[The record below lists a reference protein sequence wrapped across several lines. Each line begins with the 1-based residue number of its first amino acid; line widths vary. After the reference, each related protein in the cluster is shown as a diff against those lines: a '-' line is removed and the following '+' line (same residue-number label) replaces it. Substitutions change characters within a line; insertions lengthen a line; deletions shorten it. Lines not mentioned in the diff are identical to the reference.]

1 MKDTLLGREG
11 EKREMKQS
19 MMLIPTK
26 KEAPSDAEALSHK
39 MMIRAGYIYQ
49 VSAGVWSY
57 LPLAYRVIRKVESI
71 IRDEMAKAGAVEMM
85 MPALLPADLWRESG
99 RYETYGDNLFKLKD
113 RRDRDFILG
122 PTHEETFTSVIRDSI
137 KSYKK
142 LPLVVYQLQDK
153 FRDEDRP
160 RYGILRGKEFEMLD
174 GYSFS
179 ANQAGLDKS
188 YDLQAQAYR
197 NIFDRIGINYK
208 VILADSGTMGGK
220 NSQEFSA
227 PAKIG
232 EDIIA
237 YTDGGYA
244 ANIEK
249 ATSKFTGKQ
258 QTAEPAK
265 LQKEPTPGA
274 HSVDEAAE
282 SLGMDADQI
291 LKSMLF
297 VARTGE
303 DEEPV
308 MVLMRGND
316 EVNEAKV
323 TDALGCDDLELAD
336 EEVAVKYLGAHP
348 GSLGP
353 VGVGDNVKILA
364 DNYVKV
370 LVNMACG
377 ANDDGHHYINAN
389 IDRDFRVDQFG
400 DFRNVKE
407 GEIAPDGHPLKFT
420 PGIEIGHIFKLGT
433 HYSAKLGAK
442 VLDENGRQ
450 VDVIMGCYGI
460 GVTRLLS
467 AVAEQTADENGL
479 VWPDSIAPFDVHVIP
494 VNVKKDEQVKMANEL
509 DEALTDAGYEVLVD
523 DRKERAGV
531 KFADSDLIGIP
542 IRVTVGKK
550 AGDGIVEIKIR
561 KTGETIEVKQEEV
574 VDTVKILLKQL
585 ADQKQ
590 N

>member
-1 MKDTLLGREG
+1 
-11 EKREMKQS
+11 MKQS
-19 MMLIPTK
+19 KVLIPTK

-57 LPLAYRVIRKVESI
+57 LPLAYRVIRKVENI
-71 IRDEMAKAGAVEMM
+71 IRDEMDKAGAVEML
-85 MPALLPADLWRESG
+85 MPGLLPADLWKESG
-99 RYETYGDNLFKLKD
+99 RYESYGDNLFKLKA

-122 PTHEETFTSVIRDSI
+122 PTHEETFTAVLRDSI

-179 ANQAGLDKS
+179 ADQEGLDEAYNNQAK
-188 YDLQAQAYR
+188 AYR
-197 NIFDRIGINYK
+197 NIFDRIGLNYK

-227 PAKIG
+227 PAEVG

-237 YTDGGYA
+237 YTDGDYA

-249 ATSKFTGKQ
+249 AESKFTGVQ
-258 QTAEPAK
+258 QTAAPAPIEK
-265 LQKEPTPGA
+265 KATPGA
-274 HSVDEAAE
+274 HTVDEAAE
-282 SLGMDADQI
+282 SLDLDPNQVI
-291 LKSMLF
+291 KSMLYI
-297 VARTGE
+297 AKMSE
-303 DEEPV
+303 DEYQPV
-308 MVLMRGND
+308 LVLMRGDD

-323 TDALGCDDLELAD
+323 TNALDCEELELAT
-336 EEVAVKYLGAHP
+336 EEDAEKYLNAHP

-353 VGVGDNVKILA
+353 VGVGEEVKILA

-377 ANDDGHHYINAN
+377 ANEDGYHYINAN

-407 GEIAPDGHPLKFT
+407 GEIAPDGKPLKFT

-433 HYSAKLGAK
+433 HYSSKLGAQ
-442 VLDENGRQ
+442 VLDSNGRLT
-450 VDVIMGCYGI
+450 DVIMGSYGI

-467 AVAEQTADENGL
+467 AVAEQNADENGL
-479 VWPDSIAPFDVHVIP
+479 VWPNSIAPFDVHVIP
-494 VNVKKDEQVKMANEL
+494 VNAKKEDQMAMA
-509 DEALTDAGYEVLVD
+509 DKIDQQLTEAGYEVLVD

-550 AGDGIVEIKIR
+550 AQDGIVEIKIR
-561 KTGETIEVKQEEV
+561 KTGETVEVKQEELV
-574 VDTVKILLKQL
+574 NTVGILLKQL
-585 ADQKQ
+585 NEEK
-590 N
+590 NK

>member
-1 MKDTLLGREG
+1 
-11 EKREMKQS
+11 MKQS
-19 MMLIPTK
+19 KVLIPTK

-57 LPLAYRVIRKVESI
+57 LPLAYRVIRKVENI
-71 IRDEMAKAGAVEMM
+71 IRDEMDKAGAVEML
-85 MPALLPADLWRESG
+85 MPGLLPADLWKESG
-99 RYETYGDNLFKLKD
+99 RYESYGDNLFKLKD

-122 PTHEETFTSVIRDSI
+122 PTHEETFTEVLRDSI

-179 ANQAGLDKS
+179 ADQEGLDEAYNNQAK
-188 YDLQAQAYR
+188 AYR
-197 NIFDRIGINYK
+197 NIFDRIGLNYK

-227 PAKIG
+227 PAEVG

-237 YTDGGYA
+237 YTDGDYA

-249 ATSKFTGKQ
+249 AESKFVGVQ
-258 QTAEPAK
+258 QTAAPAPIEK
-265 LQKEPTPGA
+265 KATPGA
-274 HSVDEAAE
+274 HTVDEAAE
-282 SLGMDADQI
+282 SLDLDPNQVI
-291 LKSMLF
+291 KSMLYI
-297 VARTGE
+297 AKMSE
-303 DEEPV
+303 DEYQPV
-308 MVLMRGND
+308 LVLMRGDD

-323 TDALGCDDLELAD
+323 TNAIDCEELELAT
-336 EEVAVKYLGAHP
+336 EEDAEKYLNAHP

-353 VGVGDNVKILA
+353 VGVGEEVKILA

-377 ANDDGHHYINAN
+377 ANEDGYHYINAN

-407 GEIAPDGHPLKFT
+407 GEIAPDGKPLKFT

-433 HYSAKLGAK
+433 HYSSKLGAQ
-442 VLDENGRQ
+442 VLDSNGRLT
-450 VDVIMGCYGI
+450 DVIMGSYGI

-467 AVAEQTADENGL
+467 AVAEQNADENGL

-494 VNVKKDEQVKMANEL
+494 INAKKEDQMAMA
-509 DEALTDAGYEVLVD
+509 DKIDQQLTEAGYEVLVD

-550 AGDGIVEIKIR
+550 AQDGIVEIKIR
-561 KTGETIEVKQEEV
+561 KTGETVEVKQEELV
-574 VDTVKILLKQL
+574 NTVGILLKQL
-585 ADQKQ
+585 NEEK
-590 N
+590 NK

>member
-1 MKDTLLGREG
+1 
-11 EKREMKQS
+11 MKQS
-19 MMLIPTK
+19 KVLIPTK

-57 LPLAYRVIRKVESI
+57 LPLAYRVIRKVENI
-71 IRDEMAKAGAVEMM
+71 IRDEMDKAGAVEML
-85 MPALLPADLWRESG
+85 MPGLLPADLWKESG
-99 RYETYGDNLFKLKD
+99 RYESYGDNLFKLKD

-122 PTHEETFTSVIRDSI
+122 PTHEETFTEVLRDSI

-179 ANQAGLDKS
+179 ADQEGLDEAYNNQAK
-188 YDLQAQAYR
+188 AYR
-197 NIFDRIGINYK
+197 NIFDRIGLNYK

-227 PAKIG
+227 PAEVG

-237 YTDGGYA
+237 YTDGDYA

-249 ATSKFTGKQ
+249 AESKFVGVQ
-258 QTAEPAK
+258 QTAAPAPIEK
-265 LQKEPTPGA
+265 KATPGA
-274 HSVDEAAE
+274 HTVDEAAE
-282 SLGMDADQI
+282 SLDLDPNQVIKSI
-291 LKSMLF
+291 LYIAKMS
-297 VARTGE
+297 E
-303 DEEPV
+303 DEYQPV
-308 MVLMRGND
+308 LVLMRGDD

-323 TDALGCDDLELAD
+323 TNAIDCEELELAT
-336 EEVAVKYLGAHP
+336 EEDAEKYLNAHP

-353 VGVGDNVKILA
+353 VGVGDEVKILA

-377 ANDDGHHYINAN
+377 ANEDGYHYINAN

-407 GEIAPDGHPLKFT
+407 GEIAPDGKPLKFT

-433 HYSAKLGAK
+433 HYSSKLGAQ
-442 VLDENGRQ
+442 VLDSNGRLT
-450 VDVIMGCYGI
+450 DVIMGSYGI

-467 AVAEQTADENGL
+467 AVAEQNADENGL

-494 VNVKKDEQVKMANEL
+494 VNAKKEDQMAMA
-509 DEALTDAGYEVLVD
+509 DKIDQQLTEAGYEVLVD

-550 AGDGIVEIKIR
+550 AQDGIVEIKIR
-561 KTGETIEVKQEEV
+561 KTGETVEVKQEELV
-574 VDTVKILLKQL
+574 NTVGILLKQL
-585 ADQKQ
+585 NEEK
-590 N
+590 NK

>member
-1 MKDTLLGREG
+1 
-11 EKREMKQS
+11 MKQS
-19 MMLIPTK
+19 KVLIPTK

-57 LPLAYRVIRKVESI
+57 LPLAYRVIRKVENI
-71 IRDEMAKAGAVEMM
+71 IRDEMDKAGAVEML
-85 MPALLPADLWRESG
+85 MPGLLPADLWKESG
-99 RYETYGDNLFKLKD
+99 RYESYGDNLFKLKD

-122 PTHEETFTSVIRDSI
+122 PTHEETFTEVLRDSI

-179 ANQAGLDKS
+179 ADQEGLDEAYNNQAK
-188 YDLQAQAYR
+188 AYR
-197 NIFDRIGINYK
+197 NIFDRIGLNYK

-227 PAKIG
+227 PAEVG

-237 YTDGGYA
+237 YTDGDYA

-249 ATSKFTGKQ
+249 AESKFTGVQ
-258 QTAEPAK
+258 QTAAPASIEK
-265 LQKEPTPGA
+265 KATPGA
-274 HSVDEAAE
+274 HTVDEAAE
-282 SLGMDADQI
+282 SLDLDPNQVI
-291 LKSMLF
+291 KSMLYI
-297 VARTGE
+297 AKMSE
-303 DEEPV
+303 DEYQPV
-308 MVLMRGND
+308 LVLMRGDD

-323 TDALGCDDLELAD
+323 TNALDCEELELAT
-336 EEVAVKYLGAHP
+336 EEDAEKYLNAHP

-353 VGVGDNVKILA
+353 VGVGEEVKILA

-377 ANDDGHHYINAN
+377 ANEDGYHYVNAN

-407 GEIAPDGHPLKFT
+407 GEIAPDGQPLKFT

-433 HYSAKLGAK
+433 HYSSKLGAQ
-442 VLDENGRQ
+442 VLDSNGRLT
-450 VDVIMGCYGI
+450 DVIMGSYGI

-467 AVAEQTADENGL
+467 AVAEQNADENGL

-494 VNVKKDEQVKMANEL
+494 VNAKKEDQMAMA
-509 DEALTDAGYEVLVD
+509 DKIDQQLTEAGYEVLVD

-550 AGDGIVEIKIR
+550 AQDGIVEIKIR
-561 KTGETIEVKQEEV
+561 KTGETVEVKQEELV
-574 VDTVKILLKQL
+574 NTVGILLKQL
-585 ADQKQ
+585 NEEK
-590 N
+590 NK

>member
-1 MKDTLLGREG
+1 MQ
-11 EKREMKQS
+11 QS
-19 MMLIPTK
+19 KILIPTK

-39 MMIRAGYIYQ
+39 MMVRAGYIYQ
-49 VSAGVWSY
+49 VSAGVWAY
-57 LPLAYRVIRKVESI
+57 LPMAYRVIRKVENI
-71 IRDEMAKAGAVEMM
+71 IRQEMEKAGAVEMM
-85 MPALLPADLWRESG
+85 MPALLPADLWKESG
-99 RYETYGDNLFKLKD
+99 RYESYGDNLFKLKD
-113 RRDRDFILG
+113 RRDRDFIMG
-122 PTHEETFTSVIRDSI
+122 PTHEETFTEVIRDSI

-179 ANQAGLDKS
+179 ADQAGLDQA
-188 YDLQAQAYR
+188 YNLQARAYR
-197 NIFDRIGINYK
+197 NIFDRIGLDYK

-227 PAKIG
+227 PAEVG

-237 YTDGGYA
+237 YTDGDYA
-244 ANIEK
+244 ANLEK
-249 ATSKFTGKQ
+249 ATSKFTGVQ
-258 QTAEPAK
+258 QTAEPEK
-265 LQKEPTPGA
+265 LEKKPTPGA

-282 SLGMDADQI
+282 SLGIDSNQI
-291 LKSMLF
+291 IKTMFYMAKMS
-297 VARTGE
+297 
-303 DEEPV
+303 EEETQPV
-308 MVLMRGND
+308 LVLMRGND
-316 EVNEAKV
+316 EVNEAKLK
-323 TDALGCDDLELAD
+323 DELGCEELELAD
-336 EEVAVKYLGAHP
+336 EEDAVKYLGAHP

-353 VGVGDNVKILA
+353 VGVGEDVKIYA

-370 LVNMACG
+370 MVNMACG

-407 GEIAPDGHPLKFT
+407 GEIAPDGHPIKFT

-433 HYSAKLGAK
+433 HYSKKLGAQ
-442 VLDENGRQ
+442 VLDNNGRL
-450 VDVIMGCYGI
+450 VDVIMGSYGI
-460 GVTRLLS
+460 GVSRLLS
-467 AVAEQTADENGL
+467 AVAEQTADDNGL

-494 VNVKKDEQVKMANEL
+494 VNAKKADQMEMANEL
-509 DEALTDAGYEVLVD
+509 TVALEKAGYDVLVD

-542 IRVTVGKK
+542 IRITVGKK
-550 AGDGIVEIKIR
+550 ASDGIVEVKIR
-561 KTGETIEVKQEEV
+561 KTGETVEVKTEEV
-574 VDTVKILLKQL
+574 VNTVAILLKQL
-585 ADQKQ
+585 SGQDNAEAK
-590 N
+590 

>member
-1 MKDTLLGREG
+1 MR
-11 EKREMKQS
+11 QS
-19 MMLIPTK
+19 KILIPTK

-39 MMIRAGYIYQ
+39 MMVRAGYIYQ

-57 LPLAYRVIRKVESI
+57 LPLAYRVIRKVENI
-71 IRDEMAKAGAVEMM
+71 IRDEMDKADAVEMM
-85 MPALLPADLWRESG
+85 MPALLPADLWKKSG
-99 RYETYGDNLFKLKD
+99 RYESYGDNLFKLKD

-122 PTHEETFTSVIRDSI
+122 PTHEETFTEVIRDSI

-179 ANQAGLDKS
+179 ADQAGLDEAYEK
-188 YDLQAQAYR
+188 QAQAYR
-197 NIFDRIGINYK
+197 NIFDRVGLNYK

-227 PAKIG
+227 PAKVG

-237 YTDGGYA
+237 YTDGDYA
-244 ANIEK
+244 ANLEK
-249 ATSKFTGKQ
+249 ATSKFTGVQ
-258 QTAEPAK
+258 QTDAPAELTKKA
-265 LQKEPTPGA
+265 TPGA
-274 HSVDEAAE
+274 HSVDEASE
-282 SLGMDADQI
+282 SLGIDADQI
-291 LKSMLF
+291 LKAMLF
-297 VARTGE
+297 MAKMGE
-303 DEEPV
+303 DDYQPV

-323 TDALGCDDLELAD
+323 TDALDCEELTLAT
-336 EEVAVKYLGAHP
+336 EEQAVKYLGAHP

-353 VGVGDNVKILA
+353 VGVGEDVKILA

-389 IDRDFRVDQFG
+389 IDRDFRVDEFG

-407 GEIAPDGHPLKFT
+407 GEIAPDGHPIKFT

-433 HYSAKLGAK
+433 HYSDKFGAQ
-442 VLDENGRQ
+442 VLNENGRL

-467 AVAEQTADENGL
+467 AVAEQNADENGL

-494 VNVKKDEQVKMANEL
+494 VNAKKDDQMAMANVI
-509 DEALTDAGYEVLVD
+509 DEQLTAAGYEVLVD

-542 IRVTVGKK
+542 IRITIGKK
-550 AGDGIVEIKIR
+550 AADGIVEVKIR

-574 VDTVKILLKQL
+574 ANTVGILLKQL
-585 ADQKQ
+585 NSED
-590 N
+590 

>member
-1 MKDTLLGREG
+1 
-11 EKREMKQS
+11 MKQS
-19 MMLIPTK
+19 KVLIPTK

-57 LPLAYRVIRKVESI
+57 LPLAYRVIRKVENI
-71 IRDEMAKAGAVEMM
+71 IRDEMDKAGAVEML
-85 MPALLPADLWRESG
+85 MPGLLPADLWKESG
-99 RYETYGDNLFKLKD
+99 RYESYGDNLFKLKD

-122 PTHEETFTSVIRDSI
+122 PTHEETFTEVLRDSI

-179 ANQAGLDKS
+179 ADQEGLDEAYNNQAK
-188 YDLQAQAYR
+188 AYR
-197 NIFDRIGINYK
+197 NIFDRIGLNYK

-227 PAKIG
+227 PAEVG

-237 YTDGGYA
+237 YTDGDYA

-249 ATSKFTGKQ
+249 AESKFTGVQ
-258 QTAEPAK
+258 QTAAPAPIEK
-265 LQKEPTPGA
+265 KATPGA
-274 HSVDEAAE
+274 HTVDEAAE
-282 SLGMDADQI
+282 SLDLDPNQVI
-291 LKSMLF
+291 KSMLYI
-297 VARTGE
+297 AKMSE
-303 DEEPV
+303 DEYQPV
-308 MVLMRGND
+308 LVLMRGDD

-323 TDALGCDDLELAD
+323 TNALDCEELELAT
-336 EEVAVKYLGAHP
+336 EEDAEKYLNAHP

-353 VGVGDNVKILA
+353 VGVGEEVKILA

-377 ANDDGHHYINAN
+377 ANEDGYHYINAN

-407 GEIAPDGHPLKFT
+407 GEIAPDGKPLKFT

-433 HYSAKLGAK
+433 HYSSKLGAQ
-442 VLDENGRQ
+442 VLDSNGRLT
-450 VDVIMGCYGI
+450 DVIMGSYGI

-467 AVAEQTADENGL
+467 AVAEQNADENGL
-479 VWPDSIAPFDVHVIP
+479 VWPNSIAPFDVHVIP
-494 VNVKKDEQVKMANEL
+494 VNAKKEDQMAMA
-509 DEALTDAGYEVLVD
+509 DKIDQQLTEAGYEVLVD

-550 AGDGIVEIKIR
+550 AQDGIVEIKIR
-561 KTGETIEVKQEEV
+561 KTGETVKVKQEELV
-574 VDTVKILLKQL
+574 NTVGILLKQL
-585 ADQKQ
+585 NEEK
-590 N
+590 NK

>member
-1 MKDTLLGREG
+1 
-11 EKREMKQS
+11 MKQS
-19 MMLIPTK
+19 KVLIPTK

-57 LPLAYRVIRKVESI
+57 LPLAYRVIRKVENI
-71 IRDEMAKAGAVEMM
+71 IRDEMDKAGAVEML
-85 MPALLPADLWRESG
+85 MPGLLPADLWKESG
-99 RYETYGDNLFKLKD
+99 RYESYGDNLFKLKD

-122 PTHEETFTSVIRDSI
+122 PTHEETFTEVLRDSI

-179 ANQAGLDKS
+179 ADQEGLDEAYNNQAK
-188 YDLQAQAYR
+188 AYR
-197 NIFDRIGINYK
+197 NIFDRIGLNYK

-227 PAKIG
+227 PAEVG

-237 YTDGGYA
+237 YTDGDYA

-249 ATSKFTGKQ
+249 AESKFTGVQ
-258 QTAEPAK
+258 QTAAPAPIEK
-265 LQKEPTPGA
+265 KATPGA
-274 HSVDEAAE
+274 HTVDEAAE
-282 SLGMDADQI
+282 SLDLDPNQVI
-291 LKSMLF
+291 KSMLYI
-297 VARTGE
+297 AKMSE
-303 DEEPV
+303 DEYQPV
-308 MVLMRGND
+308 LVLMRGDD

-323 TDALGCDDLELAD
+323 TNDLDCEELELAT
-336 EEVAVKYLGAHP
+336 EEDAEKYLNAHP

-353 VGVGDNVKILA
+353 VGVGEEVKILA

-377 ANDDGHHYINAN
+377 ANEDGYHYVNAN

-407 GEIAPDGHPLKFT
+407 GEIAPDGQPLKFT

-433 HYSAKLGAK
+433 HYSSKLGAQ
-442 VLDENGRQ
+442 VLDSNGRLT
-450 VDVIMGCYGI
+450 DVIMGSYGI

-467 AVAEQTADENGL
+467 AVAEQNADENGL
-479 VWPDSIAPFDVHVIP
+479 VWPDSIAPFDVHIIP
-494 VNVKKDEQVKMANEL
+494 VNAKKEDQMAMA
-509 DEALTDAGYEVLVD
+509 DKIDQQLTEAGYEVLVD

-550 AGDGIVEIKIR
+550 AQDGIVEIKIR
-561 KTGETIEVKQEEV
+561 KTGETVEVKQEELV
-574 VDTVKILLKQL
+574 NTVGILLKQL
-585 ADQKQ
+585 NEEK
-590 N
+590 NK

>member
-1 MKDTLLGREG
+1 
-11 EKREMKQS
+11 MKQS
-19 MMLIPTK
+19 KVLIPTK

-57 LPLAYRVIRKVESI
+57 LPLAYRVIRKVENI
-71 IRDEMAKAGAVEMM
+71 IRDEMDKAGAVEML
-85 MPALLPADLWRESG
+85 MPGLLPADLWKESG
-99 RYETYGDNLFKLKD
+99 RYESYGDNLFKLKD

-122 PTHEETFTSVIRDSI
+122 PTHEETFTEVLRDSI

-179 ANQAGLDKS
+179 ADQEGLDEAYNNQAK
-188 YDLQAQAYR
+188 AYR
-197 NIFDRIGINYK
+197 NIFDRIGLNYK

-227 PAKIG
+227 PAEVG

-237 YTDGGYA
+237 YTDGDYA

-249 ATSKFTGKQ
+249 AESKFTGVQ
-258 QTAEPAK
+258 QTAAPAPIEK
-265 LQKEPTPGA
+265 QATPGA
-274 HSVDEAAE
+274 HTVDEAAE
-282 SLGMDADQI
+282 SLDLDPNQVI
-291 LKSMLF
+291 KSMLYI
-297 VARTGE
+297 AKMNE
-303 DEEPV
+303 DEYQPV
-308 MVLMRGND
+308 LVLMRGDD

-323 TDALGCDDLELAD
+323 TNALDCEELELAT
-336 EEVAVKYLGAHP
+336 EEDAEKYLNAHP

-353 VGVGDNVKILA
+353 VGVGEEVKILA

-377 ANDDGHHYINAN
+377 ANEDGYHYVNAN

-407 GEIAPDGHPLKFT
+407 GEIALDGQPLKFT

-433 HYSAKLGAK
+433 HYSSKLGAQ
-442 VLDENGRQ
+442 VLDSNGRLT
-450 VDVIMGCYGI
+450 DVIMGSYGI

-467 AVAEQTADENGL
+467 AVAEQNADENGL

-494 VNVKKDEQVKMANEL
+494 VNAKKEDQMAMA
-509 DEALTDAGYEVLVD
+509 DKIDQQLTEAGYEVLVD

-550 AGDGIVEIKIR
+550 AQDGIVEIKIR
-561 KTGETIEVKQEEV
+561 KTGETVEVKQEELV
-574 VDTVKILLKQL
+574 NTVGILLKQL
-585 ADQKQ
+585 NEEK
-590 N
+590 NK

>member
-1 MKDTLLGREG
+1 
-11 EKREMKQS
+11 MKQS
-19 MMLIPTK
+19 KVLIPTK

-49 VSAGVWSY
+49 VSAGVWAY
-57 LPLAYRVIRKVESI
+57 LPLAYRVIRKVENI
-71 IRDEMAKAGAVEMM
+71 IRDEMDKAGAVEML
-85 MPALLPADLWRESG
+85 MPGLLPADLWKESG
-99 RYETYGDNLFKLKD
+99 RYESYGDNLFKLKD

-122 PTHEETFTSVIRDSI
+122 PTHEETFTEVLRDSI

-179 ANQAGLDKS
+179 ADQEGLDEAYNNQAK
-188 YDLQAQAYR
+188 AYR
-197 NIFDRIGINYK
+197 NIFDRIGLNYK

-227 PAKIG
+227 PAEVG

-237 YTDGGYA
+237 YTDGDYA

-249 ATSKFTGKQ
+249 AESKFTGVQ
-258 QTAEPAK
+258 QTAAPAPIEK
-265 LQKEPTPGA
+265 KATPGA
-274 HSVDEAAE
+274 HTVDEAAE
-282 SLGMDADQI
+282 SLDLDPNQVI
-291 LKSMLF
+291 KSMLYI
-297 VARTGE
+297 AKMSE
-303 DEEPV
+303 DEYQPV
-308 MVLMRGND
+308 LVLMRGND
-316 EVNEAKV
+316 EVNDAKV
-323 TDALGCDDLELAD
+323 TNALDCEELELAT
-336 EEVAVKYLGAHP
+336 EEDAEKYLNAHP

-353 VGVGDNVKILA
+353 VGVGEEVKILA

-377 ANDDGHHYINAN
+377 TNEDGYHYVNAN

-407 GEIAPDGHPLKFT
+407 GEIAPDGQPLKFT

-433 HYSAKLGAK
+433 HYSSKLGAQ
-442 VLDENGRQ
+442 VLDSNGRLT
-450 VDVIMGCYGI
+450 DVIMGSYGI

-467 AVAEQTADENGL
+467 AVAEQNADENGL

-494 VNVKKDEQVKMANEL
+494 VNAKKEDQMAMA
-509 DEALTDAGYEVLVD
+509 DKIDQQLTEAGYEVLVD

-550 AGDGIVEIKIR
+550 AQDGIVEIKIR
-561 KTGETIEVKQEEV
+561 KTGETVEVKQEELV
-574 VDTVKILLKQL
+574 NTVGILLKQL
-585 ADQKQ
+585 NEEK
-590 N
+590 NK

>member
-1 MKDTLLGREG
+1 
-11 EKREMKQS
+11 MKQS
-19 MMLIPTK
+19 KVLIPTK

-39 MMIRAGYIYQ
+39 MMIRAGYVYQ

-57 LPLAYRVIRKVESI
+57 LPLAYRVIRKVENI
-71 IRDEMAKAGAVEMM
+71 IRDEMDKAGAVEML
-85 MPALLPADLWRESG
+85 MPGLLPADLWKESG
-99 RYETYGDNLFKLKD
+99 RYESYGDNLFKLKD

-122 PTHEETFTSVIRDSI
+122 PTHEETFTEVLRDSI

-179 ANQAGLDKS
+179 ADQEGLDEAYNNQAK
-188 YDLQAQAYR
+188 AYR
-197 NIFDRIGINYK
+197 NIFDRIGLNYK
-208 VILADSGTMGGK
+208 IILADSGTMGGK

-227 PAKIG
+227 PAEVG

-237 YTDGGYA
+237 YTDGDYA

-249 ATSKFTGKQ
+249 AESKFTGVQ
-258 QTAEPAK
+258 QTAAPAPIEK
-265 LQKEPTPGA
+265 KATPGA
-274 HSVDEAAE
+274 HTVDEAAE
-282 SLGMDADQI
+282 SLDLDPNQVI
-291 LKSMLF
+291 KSMLYI
-297 VARTGE
+297 AKMSE
-303 DEEPV
+303 DEYQPV
-308 MVLMRGND
+308 LVLMRGDD

-323 TDALGCDDLELAD
+323 TNALDCEELELAT
-336 EEVAVKYLGAHP
+336 EEDAEKYLNAHP

-353 VGVGDNVKILA
+353 VGVGEEVKILA

-377 ANDDGHHYINAN
+377 ANEDGYHYVNAN

-407 GEIAPDGHPLKFT
+407 GEIAPDGQPLKFT

-433 HYSAKLGAK
+433 HYSSKLGAQ
-442 VLDENGRQ
+442 VLDSNGRLT
-450 VDVIMGCYGI
+450 DVIMGSYGI

-467 AVAEQTADENGL
+467 AVAEQNADENGL

-494 VNVKKDEQVKMANEL
+494 VNAKKEDQMAMA
-509 DEALTDAGYEVLVD
+509 DKIDQQLTEAGYEVLVD

-550 AGDGIVEIKIR
+550 AQDGIVEIKIR
-561 KTGETIEVKQEEV
+561 KTGEAVEVKQEELV
-574 VDTVKILLKQL
+574 NTVGILLKQL
-585 ADQKQ
+585 NEEK
-590 N
+590 NK

>member
-1 MKDTLLGREG
+1 MQ
-11 EKREMKQS
+11 QS
-19 MMLIPTK
+19 KILIPTK

-39 MMIRAGYIYQ
+39 MMVRAGYIYQ
-49 VSAGVWSY
+49 VSAGVWAY
-57 LPLAYRVIRKVESI
+57 LPMAYRVIRKVENI
-71 IRDEMAKAGAVEMM
+71 IREEMEKAGAVEMM
-85 MPALLPADLWRESG
+85 MPALLPADLWKESG
-99 RYETYGDNLFKLKD
+99 RYESYGDNLFKLKD
-113 RRDRDFILG
+113 RRDRDFIMG
-122 PTHEETFTSVIRDSI
+122 PTHEETFTEVIRDSI

-179 ANQAGLDKS
+179 ADQAGLDQA
-188 YDLQAQAYR
+188 YDLQARAYR
-197 NIFDRIGINYK
+197 NIFDRIGLDYK

-227 PAKIG
+227 PAEVG

-237 YTDGGYA
+237 YTDGDYA
-244 ANIEK
+244 ANLEK
-249 ATSKFTGKQ
+249 ATSKFTGVQ
-258 QTAEPAK
+258 QTAEPEK
-265 LQKEPTPGA
+265 LEKKPTPGA

-282 SLGMDADQI
+282 SLGIDSTQI
-291 LKSMLF
+291 IKAMFYMAKMS
-297 VARTGE
+297 
-303 DEEPV
+303 EEETQPV
-308 MVLMRGND
+308 LVLMRGND
-316 EVNEAKV
+316 EVNEAKLK
-323 TDALGCDDLELAD
+323 DELGCEELELAD
-336 EEVAVKYLGAHP
+336 EEDAVKYLGAHP

-353 VGVGDNVKILA
+353 VGVGEDVKIYA

-370 LVNMACG
+370 MVNMACG

-407 GEIAPDGHPLKFT
+407 GEIAPDGHPIKFT

-433 HYSAKLGAK
+433 HYSKKLGAQ
-442 VLDENGRQ
+442 VLDNNGRL
-450 VDVIMGCYGI
+450 VDVIMGSYGI
-460 GVTRLLS
+460 GVSRLLS
-467 AVAEQTADENGL
+467 AVAEQTADDNGL

-494 VNVKKDEQVKMANEL
+494 VNAKKADQMEMANEL
-509 DEALTDAGYEVLVD
+509 TVALEKAGYDVLVD

-542 IRVTVGKK
+542 IRITVGKK
-550 AGDGIVEIKIR
+550 ASDGIVEIKIR
-561 KTGETIEVKQEEV
+561 KTGETVEVKTEEV
-574 VDTVKILLKQL
+574 VNTVAILLKQL
-585 ADQKQ
+585 SGQDATEAK
-590 N
+590 

>member
-1 MKDTLLGREG
+1 
-11 EKREMKQS
+11 MKQS
-19 MMLIPTK
+19 KVLIPTK

-57 LPLAYRVIRKVESI
+57 LPLAYRVIRKVENI
-71 IRDEMAKAGAVEMM
+71 IRDEMDKAGAVEML
-85 MPALLPADLWRESG
+85 MPGLLPADLWKESG
-99 RYETYGDNLFKLKD
+99 RYESYGDNLFKLKD

-122 PTHEETFTSVIRDSI
+122 PTHEETFTEVLRDSI

-179 ANQAGLDKS
+179 ADQEGLDEAYNNQAK
-188 YDLQAQAYR
+188 AYR
-197 NIFDRIGINYK
+197 NIFDRIGLNYK

-227 PAKIG
+227 PAEVG

-237 YTDGGYA
+237 YTDGDYA

-249 ATSKFTGKQ
+249 AESKFTGVQ
-258 QTAEPAK
+258 QTAAPAPIEK
-265 LQKEPTPGA
+265 KATPGA
-274 HSVDEAAE
+274 HTVDEAAE
-282 SLGMDADQI
+282 SLDLDPNQVI
-291 LKSMLF
+291 KSMLYI
-297 VARTGE
+297 AKMSE
-303 DEEPV
+303 DEYQPV
-308 MVLMRGND
+308 LVLMRGDD

-323 TDALGCDDLELAD
+323 TNALDCEELELAT
-336 EEVAVKYLGAHP
+336 EEDAEKYLNAHP

-353 VGVGDNVKILA
+353 VGVGEEVKILA

-377 ANDDGHHYINAN
+377 ANEDGYHYINAN

-407 GEIAPDGHPLKFT
+407 GEIAPDGKPLKFT

-433 HYSAKLGAK
+433 HYSSKLGTQ
-442 VLDENGRQ
+442 VLDSNGRLT
-450 VDVIMGCYGI
+450 DVIMGSYGI

-467 AVAEQTADENGL
+467 AVAEQNADENGL
-479 VWPDSIAPFDVHVIP
+479 VWPNSIAPFDVHVIP
-494 VNVKKDEQVKMANEL
+494 VNAKKEDQMAMA
-509 DEALTDAGYEVLVD
+509 DKIDQQLTEAGYEVLVD

-550 AGDGIVEIKIR
+550 AQDGIVEIKIR
-561 KTGETIEVKQEEV
+561 KTGETVEVKQEELV
-574 VDTVKILLKQL
+574 NTVGILLKQL
-585 ADQKQ
+585 NEEK
-590 N
+590 NK

>member
-1 MKDTLLGREG
+1 
-11 EKREMKQS
+11 MKQS
-19 MMLIPTK
+19 KVLIPTK

-57 LPLAYRVIRKVESI
+57 LPLAYRVIRKVENI
-71 IRDEMAKAGAVEMM
+71 IRDEMDKAGAVEML
-85 MPALLPADLWRESG
+85 MPGLLPADLWKESG
-99 RYETYGDNLFKLKD
+99 RYESYGDNLFKLKD

-122 PTHEETFTSVIRDSI
+122 PTHEETFTEVLRDSV

-179 ANQAGLDKS
+179 ADQEGLDEAYNNQAK
-188 YDLQAQAYR
+188 AYR
-197 NIFDRIGINYK
+197 NIFDRIGLNYK

-227 PAKIG
+227 PAEVG

-237 YTDGGYA
+237 YTDGDYA

-249 ATSKFTGKQ
+249 AESKFVGVQ
-258 QTAEPAK
+258 QTAAPAPIEK
-265 LQKEPTPGA
+265 KATPGA
-274 HSVDEAAE
+274 HTVDEAAE
-282 SLGMDADQI
+282 SLDLDPNQVI
-291 LKSMLF
+291 KSMLYI
-297 VARTGE
+297 AKMSE
-303 DEEPV
+303 DEYQPV
-308 MVLMRGND
+308 LVLMRGDD

-323 TDALGCDDLELAD
+323 TNAIDCEELELAT
-336 EEVAVKYLGAHP
+336 EEDAEKYLNAHP

-353 VGVGDNVKILA
+353 VGVGEEVKILA

-377 ANDDGHHYINAN
+377 ANEDGYHYINAN

-407 GEIAPDGHPLKFT
+407 GEIAPDGKPLKFT

-433 HYSAKLGAK
+433 HYSSKLGAQ
-442 VLDENGRQ
+442 VLDSNGRLT
-450 VDVIMGCYGI
+450 DVIMGSYGI

-467 AVAEQTADENGL
+467 AVAEQNADENGL

-494 VNVKKDEQVKMANEL
+494 INAKKEDQMAMA
-509 DEALTDAGYEVLVD
+509 DKIDQQLTEAGYEVLVD

-550 AGDGIVEIKIR
+550 AQDGIVEIKIR
-561 KTGETIEVKQEEV
+561 KTGETVEVKQEELV
-574 VDTVKILLKQL
+574 NTVGILLKQL
-585 ADQKQ
+585 NEEK
-590 N
+590 NK

>member
-1 MKDTLLGREG
+1 
-11 EKREMKQS
+11 MKQS
-19 MMLIPTK
+19 KILIPTK

-57 LPLAYRVIRKVESI
+57 LPLAYRVIRKVENI
-71 IRDEMAKAGAVEMM
+71 IRDEMDKADAVEMM
-85 MPALLPADLWRESG
+85 MPALLPADLWKESG
-99 RYETYGDNLFKLKD
+99 RYESYGDNLFKLKD

-122 PTHEETFTSVIRDSI
+122 PTHEETFTEVIRDSI

-179 ANQAGLDKS
+179 ADQAGLDEAYEK
-188 YDLQAQAYR
+188 QAQAYR
-197 NIFDRIGINYK
+197 NIFDRVGLNYK

-227 PAKIG
+227 PAKVG

-237 YTDGGYA
+237 YTDGDYA
-244 ANIEK
+244 ANLEK
-249 ATSKFTGKQ
+249 ATSKFTGVQ
-258 QTAEPAK
+258 QTAEPAELAK
-265 LQKEPTPGA
+265 KATPGA

-282 SLGMDADQI
+282 SLGIDADQI
-291 LKSMLF
+291 LKAMF
-297 VARTGE
+297 FMAKIGE
-303 DEEPV
+303 DDYQPV

-323 TDALGCDDLELAD
+323 TDALGCEELTLAT
-336 EEVAVKYLGAHP
+336 EEQAVKYLGAHP

-353 VGVGDNVKILA
+353 VGVGEDVKILA

-389 IDRDFRVDQFG
+389 IDRDFRVDEFG

-407 GEIAPDGHPLKFT
+407 GEIAPDGHPIKFT

-433 HYSAKLGAK
+433 HYSDKFGAQ
-442 VLDENGRQ
+442 VLNENGRL

-467 AVAEQTADENGL
+467 AVAEQNADENGL

-494 VNVKKDEQVKMANEL
+494 VNAKKDDQMAMANAI
-509 DEALTDAGYEVLVD
+509 DEQLTAAGYEVLVD

-542 IRVTVGKK
+542 IRITIGKK
-550 AGDGIVEIKIR
+550 AADGIVEVKIR

-574 VDTVKILLKQL
+574 ANTVGILLKQL
-585 ADQKQ
+585 NSED
-590 N
+590 

>member
-1 MKDTLLGREG
+1 
-11 EKREMKQS
+11 MKQS
-19 MMLIPTK
+19 KVLIPTK

-57 LPLAYRVIRKVESI
+57 LPLAYRVIRKVENI
-71 IRDEMAKAGAVEMM
+71 IRDEMDKAGAVEML
-85 MPALLPADLWRESG
+85 MPGLLPADLWKESG
-99 RYETYGDNLFKLKD
+99 RYESYGDNLFKLKD

-122 PTHEETFTSVIRDSI
+122 PTHEETFTEVLRDSI

-179 ANQAGLDKS
+179 ADQEGLDEAYNNQAK
-188 YDLQAQAYR
+188 AYR
-197 NIFDRIGINYK
+197 NIFDRIGLNYK

-227 PAKIG
+227 PAEVG

-237 YTDGGYA
+237 YTDGDYA

-249 ATSKFTGKQ
+249 AESKFTGVQ
-258 QTAEPAK
+258 QTVAPAPIEK
-265 LQKEPTPGA
+265 KATPGA
-274 HSVDEAAE
+274 HTVDEAAE
-282 SLGMDADQI
+282 SLDLDPNQVI
-291 LKSMLF
+291 KSMLYI
-297 VARTGE
+297 AKMSE
-303 DEEPV
+303 DEYQPV
-308 MVLMRGND
+308 LVLMRGND

-323 TDALGCDDLELAD
+323 TNALDCEELELAT
-336 EEVAVKYLGAHP
+336 EEDAEKYLNAHP

-353 VGVGDNVKILA
+353 VGVGEEVKILA

-377 ANDDGHHYINAN
+377 ANEDGYHYINAN

-407 GEIAPDGHPLKFT
+407 GEIAPDGKPLKFT

-433 HYSAKLGAK
+433 HYSSKLGAQ
-442 VLDENGRQ
+442 VLDSNGRLT
-450 VDVIMGCYGI
+450 DVIMGSYGI

-467 AVAEQTADENGL
+467 AVAEQNADENGL

-494 VNVKKDEQVKMANEL
+494 VSAKKEDQMAMA
-509 DEALTDAGYEVLVD
+509 DKIDQQLTEAGYEVLVD

-550 AGDGIVEIKIR
+550 AQDGIVEIKIR
-561 KTGETIEVKQEEV
+561 KTGETVEVKQEELV
-574 VDTVKILLKQL
+574 NTVGILLKQL
-585 ADQKQ
+585 NEEK
-590 N
+590 NK

>member
-1 MKDTLLGREG
+1 
-11 EKREMKQS
+11 MKQS
-19 MMLIPTK
+19 KVLIPTK

-57 LPLAYRVIRKVESI
+57 LPLAYRVIRKVENI
-71 IRDEMAKAGAVEMM
+71 IRDEMDKAGAVEML
-85 MPALLPADLWRESG
+85 MPGLLPADLWKESG
-99 RYETYGDNLFKLKD
+99 RYESYGDNLFKLKD

-122 PTHEETFTSVIRDSI
+122 PTHEETFTEVLRDSI

-179 ANQAGLDKS
+179 ADQEGLDEAYNNQAK
-188 YDLQAQAYR
+188 AYR
-197 NIFDRIGINYK
+197 NIFDRIGLNYK

-227 PAKIG
+227 PAEVG

-237 YTDGGYA
+237 YTDGDYA

-249 ATSKFTGKQ
+249 AESKFVGVQ
-258 QTAEPAK
+258 QTAAPAPIEK
-265 LQKEPTPGA
+265 KATPGA
-274 HSVDEAAE
+274 HTVDEAAE
-282 SLGMDADQI
+282 SLDLDPNQVI
-291 LKSMLF
+291 KSMLYI
-297 VARTGE
+297 AKMSE
-303 DEEPV
+303 DEYQPV
-308 MVLMRGND
+308 LVLMRGDD

-323 TDALGCDDLELAD
+323 TNAIDCEELELAT
-336 EEVAVKYLGAHP
+336 EEDAEKYLNAHP

-353 VGVGDNVKILA
+353 VGVGEEVKILA

-377 ANDDGHHYINAN
+377 ANEDGYHYINAN

-407 GEIAPDGHPLKFT
+407 GEIAPDGKPLKFT
-420 PGIEIGHIFKLGT
+420 PGIEIGHIFKLST
-433 HYSAKLGAK
+433 HYSSKLGAQ
-442 VLDENGRQ
+442 VLDSNGRLT
-450 VDVIMGCYGI
+450 DVIMGSYGI

-467 AVAEQTADENGL
+467 AVAEQNADENGL

-494 VNVKKDEQVKMANEL
+494 VNAKKEDQMAMA
-509 DEALTDAGYEVLVD
+509 DKIDQQLTEAGYEVLVD

-550 AGDGIVEIKIR
+550 AQDGIVEIKIR
-561 KTGETIEVKQEEV
+561 KTGETVEVKQEELV
-574 VDTVKILLKQL
+574 NTVGILLKQL
-585 ADQKQ
+585 NEEK
-590 N
+590 NK

>member
-1 MKDTLLGREG
+1 
-11 EKREMKQS
+11 MKQS
-19 MMLIPTK
+19 KVLIPTK

-57 LPLAYRVIRKVESI
+57 LPLAYRVIRKVENI
-71 IRDEMAKAGAVEMM
+71 IRDEMDKAGAVEML
-85 MPALLPADLWRESG
+85 MPGLLPADLWKESG
-99 RYETYGDNLFKLKD
+99 RYESYGDNLFKLKD

-122 PTHEETFTSVIRDSI
+122 PTHEETFTEVLRDSI

-179 ANQAGLDKS
+179 ADQEGLDEAYNNQAK
-188 YDLQAQAYR
+188 AYR
-197 NIFDRIGINYK
+197 NIFDRIGLNYK

-227 PAKIG
+227 PAEVG

-237 YTDGGYA
+237 YTDGDYA

-249 ATSKFTGKQ
+249 AESKFTGVQ
-258 QTAEPAK
+258 QTAAPAPIEK
-265 LQKEPTPGA
+265 KATPGA
-274 HSVDEAAE
+274 HTVDEAAE
-282 SLGMDADQI
+282 SLDLNPNQVI
-291 LKSMLF
+291 KSMLYI
-297 VARTGE
+297 AKMSE
-303 DEEPV
+303 DEYQPV
-308 MVLMRGND
+308 LVLMRGDD

-323 TDALGCDDLELAD
+323 TNALDCEELELAT
-336 EEVAVKYLGAHP
+336 EEDAEKYLNAHP

-353 VGVGDNVKILA
+353 VGVGEEVKILA

-377 ANDDGHHYINAN
+377 ANEDGYHYINAN

-407 GEIAPDGHPLKFT
+407 GEIAPDGKPLKFT

-433 HYSAKLGAK
+433 HYSSKLGAQ
-442 VLDENGRQ
+442 VLDSNGRLT
-450 VDVIMGCYGI
+450 DVIMGSYGI

-467 AVAEQTADENGL
+467 AVAEQNADENGL
-479 VWPDSIAPFDVHVIP
+479 VWPNSIAPFDVHVIP
-494 VNVKKDEQVKMANEL
+494 VNAKKEDQMAMA
-509 DEALTDAGYEVLVD
+509 DKIDQQLTEAGYEVLVD

-550 AGDGIVEIKIR
+550 AQDGIVEIKIR
-561 KTGETIEVKQEEV
+561 KTGETVEVKQEELV
-574 VDTVKILLKQL
+574 NTVGILLKQL
-585 ADQKQ
+585 NEEK
-590 N
+590 NK

>member
-1 MKDTLLGREG
+1 
-11 EKREMKQS
+11 MKQS
-19 MMLIPTK
+19 KVLIPTK

-57 LPLAYRVIRKVESI
+57 LPLAYRVIRKVENI
-71 IRDEMAKAGAVEMM
+71 IRDEMDKAGAVEML
-85 MPALLPADLWRESG
+85 MPGLLPADLWKESG
-99 RYETYGDNLFKLKD
+99 RYESYGDNLFKLKD

-122 PTHEETFTSVIRDSI
+122 PTHEETFTEVLRDSI

-179 ANQAGLDKS
+179 ADQEGLDEAYNNQAK
-188 YDLQAQAYR
+188 AYR
-197 NIFDRIGINYK
+197 NIFDRIGLNYK

-227 PAKIG
+227 PAEVG

-237 YTDGGYA
+237 YTDGDYA

-249 ATSKFTGKQ
+249 AESKFTGVQ
-258 QTAEPAK
+258 QTAAPAPIEK
-265 LQKEPTPGA
+265 KATPGA
-274 HSVDEAAE
+274 HTVDEAAE
-282 SLGMDADQI
+282 SLDLDPNQVI
-291 LKSMLF
+291 KSMLYI
-297 VARTGE
+297 GQMSE
-303 DEEPV
+303 DEYQPV
-308 MVLMRGND
+308 LVLMRGDD

-323 TDALGCDDLELAD
+323 TNALDCEELELAT
-336 EEVAVKYLGAHP
+336 EEDAEKYLNAHP

-353 VGVGDNVKILA
+353 VGVGEEVKILA

-377 ANDDGHHYINAN
+377 ANEDGYHYINAN

-407 GEIAPDGHPLKFT
+407 GEIAPDGKPLKFT

-433 HYSAKLGAK
+433 HYSSKLGAQ
-442 VLDENGRQ
+442 VLDSNGRLT
-450 VDVIMGCYGI
+450 DVIMGSYGI

-467 AVAEQTADENGL
+467 AVAEQNADENGL

-494 VNVKKDEQVKMANEL
+494 VNAKKEDQMAMA
-509 DEALTDAGYEVLVD
+509 DKIDQQLTEAGYEVLVD

-550 AGDGIVEIKIR
+550 AQDGIVEIKIR
-561 KTGETIEVKQEEV
+561 KTGETVEVKQEELV
-574 VDTVKILLKQL
+574 NTVGILLKQL
-585 ADQKQ
+585 NEEK
-590 N
+590 NK

>member
-1 MKDTLLGREG
+1 
-11 EKREMKQS
+11 MKQS
-19 MMLIPTK
+19 KVLIPTK

-57 LPLAYRVIRKVESI
+57 LPLAYRVIRKVENI
-71 IRDEMAKAGAVEMM
+71 IRDEMDKAGAIEML
-85 MPALLPADLWRESG
+85 MPGLLPADLWKESG
-99 RYETYGDNLFKLKD
+99 RYESYGDNLFKLKD

-122 PTHEETFTSVIRDSI
+122 PTHEETFTEVLRDSI

-179 ANQAGLDKS
+179 ADQEGLDEAYNNQAK
-188 YDLQAQAYR
+188 AYR
-197 NIFDRIGINYK
+197 NIFDRIGLNYK

-227 PAKIG
+227 PAEVG

-237 YTDGGYA
+237 YTDGDYA

-249 ATSKFTGKQ
+249 AESKFTGVQ
-258 QTAEPAK
+258 QTVAPAPIEK
-265 LQKEPTPGA
+265 KATPGA
-274 HSVDEAAE
+274 HTVDEAAE
-282 SLGMDADQI
+282 SLDLDPNQVI
-291 LKSMLF
+291 KSMLYI
-297 VARTGE
+297 AKMSE
-303 DEEPV
+303 DEYQPV
-308 MVLMRGND
+308 LVLMRGDD

-323 TDALGCDDLELAD
+323 TNALDCEELELAT
-336 EEVAVKYLGAHP
+336 EEDAEKYLNAHP

-353 VGVGDNVKILA
+353 VGVGEEVKILA

-377 ANDDGHHYINAN
+377 ANEDGYHYVNAN

-407 GEIAPDGHPLKFT
+407 GEIAPDGQPLKFT

-433 HYSAKLGAK
+433 HYSSKLGAQ
-442 VLDENGRQ
+442 VLDSNGRLT
-450 VDVIMGCYGI
+450 DVIMGSYGI

-467 AVAEQTADENGL
+467 AVAEQNADENGL

-494 VNVKKDEQVKMANEL
+494 VNAKKEDQMAMA
-509 DEALTDAGYEVLVD
+509 DKIDQQLTEAGYEVLVD

-550 AGDGIVEIKIR
+550 AQDGIVEIKIR
-561 KTGETIEVKQEEV
+561 KTGETVEVKQEELV
-574 VDTVKILLKQL
+574 NTVGILLKQL
-585 ADQKQ
+585 NEEK
-590 N
+590 NK

>member
-1 MKDTLLGREG
+1 
-11 EKREMKQS
+11 MKQS
-19 MMLIPTK
+19 KVLIPTK

-57 LPLAYRVIRKVESI
+57 LPLAYRVIRKVENI
-71 IRDEMAKAGAVEMM
+71 IRDEMDKAGAVEML
-85 MPALLPADLWRESG
+85 MPGLLPADLWKESG
-99 RYETYGDNLFKLKD
+99 RYESYGDNLFKLKD

-122 PTHEETFTSVIRDSI
+122 PTHEETFTEVLRDSI

-179 ANQAGLDKS
+179 ADQEGLDEAYNNQAK
-188 YDLQAQAYR
+188 AYR
-197 NIFDRIGINYK
+197 NIFDRIGLNYK

-227 PAKIG
+227 PAEVG

-237 YTDGGYA
+237 YTDGDYA

-249 ATSKFTGKQ
+249 AESKFTGVQ
-258 QTAEPAK
+258 QTAAPASIEK
-265 LQKEPTPGA
+265 KATPGA
-274 HSVDEAAE
+274 HTVDEAAE
-282 SLGMDADQI
+282 SLDLDPNQVI
-291 LKSMLF
+291 KSMLYI
-297 VARTGE
+297 AKMSE
-303 DEEPV
+303 DEYQPV
-308 MVLMRGND
+308 LVLMRGDD

-323 TDALGCDDLELAD
+323 TNALDCEELELAT
-336 EEVAVKYLGAHP
+336 EEDAEKYLNAHP

-353 VGVGDNVKILA
+353 VGVGEEVKILA

-377 ANDDGHHYINAN
+377 ANEDGYHYINAN

-407 GEIAPDGHPLKFT
+407 GEIAPDGKPLKFT

-433 HYSAKLGAK
+433 HYSSKLGAQ
-442 VLDENGRQ
+442 VLDSNGRLT
-450 VDVIMGCYGI
+450 DVIMGSYGI

-467 AVAEQTADENGL
+467 AVAEQNADENGL
-479 VWPDSIAPFDVHVIP
+479 VWPNSIAPFDVHVIP
-494 VNVKKDEQVKMANEL
+494 VNAKKEDQMAMA
-509 DEALTDAGYEVLVD
+509 DKIDQQLTEAGYEVLVD

-550 AGDGIVEIKIR
+550 AQDGIVEIKIR
-561 KTGETIEVKQEEV
+561 KTGETVEVKQEELV
-574 VDTVKILLKQL
+574 NTVGILLKQL
-585 ADQKQ
+585 NEEK
-590 N
+590 NK

>member
-1 MKDTLLGREG
+1 MQ
-11 EKREMKQS
+11 QS
-19 MMLIPTK
+19 KILIPTK

-39 MMIRAGYIYQ
+39 MMVRAGYIYQ
-49 VSAGVWSY
+49 VSAGVWAY
-57 LPLAYRVIRKVESI
+57 LPMAYRVIRKVENI
-71 IRDEMAKAGAVEMM
+71 IRQEMEKAGAVEMM
-85 MPALLPADLWRESG
+85 MPALLPADLWKESG
-99 RYETYGDNLFKLKD
+99 RYESYGDNLFKLKD
-113 RRDRDFILG
+113 RRDRDFIMG
-122 PTHEETFTSVIRDSI
+122 PTHEETFTEVIRDSI

-179 ANQAGLDKS
+179 TDQAGLDQA
-188 YDLQAQAYR
+188 YDLQARAYR
-197 NIFDRIGINYK
+197 NIFDRIGLDYK

-227 PAKIG
+227 PAEVG

-237 YTDGGYA
+237 YTDGDYA
-244 ANIEK
+244 ANLEK
-249 ATSKFTGKQ
+249 ATSKFTGVQ
-258 QTAEPAK
+258 QTAEPEK
-265 LQKEPTPGA
+265 LEKKPTPGA

-282 SLGMDADQI
+282 SLGIDSNQI
-291 LKSMLF
+291 IKTMFYMAKMS
-297 VARTGE
+297 
-303 DEEPV
+303 EEETQPV
-308 MVLMRGND
+308 LVLMRGND
-316 EVNEAKV
+316 EVNEAKLK
-323 TDALGCDDLELAD
+323 DELGCEELELAD
-336 EEVAVKYLGAHP
+336 EEDAVKYLGAHP

-353 VGVGDNVKILA
+353 VGVGEDVKIYA

-370 LVNMACG
+370 MVNMACG

-407 GEIAPDGHPLKFT
+407 GEIAPDGHPIKFT

-433 HYSAKLGAK
+433 HYSKKLGAQ
-442 VLDENGRQ
+442 VLDNNGRL
-450 VDVIMGCYGI
+450 VDVIMGSYGI
-460 GVTRLLS
+460 GVSRLLS
-467 AVAEQTADENGL
+467 AVAEQTADDNGL

-494 VNVKKDEQVKMANEL
+494 VNAKKADQMEMANEL
-509 DEALTDAGYEVLVD
+509 TVALEKAGYDVLVD

-542 IRVTVGKK
+542 IRITVGKK
-550 AGDGIVEIKIR
+550 ASDGIVEVKIR
-561 KTGETIEVKQEEV
+561 KTGETVEVKTEEV
-574 VDTVKILLKQL
+574 VNTVAILLKQL
-585 ADQKQ
+585 SGQDDAEAK
-590 N
+590 

>member
-1 MKDTLLGREG
+1 
-11 EKREMKQS
+11 MKQS
-19 MMLIPTK
+19 KVLIPTK

-57 LPLAYRVIRKVESI
+57 LPLAYRVIRKVENI
-71 IRDEMAKAGAVEMM
+71 IRDEMDKAGAVEML
-85 MPALLPADLWRESG
+85 MPGLLPADLWKESG
-99 RYETYGDNLFKLKD
+99 RYESYGDNLFKLKD

-122 PTHEETFTSVIRDSI
+122 PTHEETFTEVLRDSI

-179 ANQAGLDKS
+179 ADQEGLDEAYNNQAK
-188 YDLQAQAYR
+188 AYR
-197 NIFDRIGINYK
+197 NIFDRIGLNYK

-227 PAKIG
+227 PAEVG

-237 YTDGGYA
+237 YTDGDYA

-249 ATSKFTGKQ
+249 AESKFVGVQ
-258 QTAEPAK
+258 QTAAPAPIEK
-265 LQKEPTPGA
+265 KATPGA
-274 HSVDEAAE
+274 HTVDEAAE
-282 SLGMDADQI
+282 SLDLDPNQVIKSI
-291 LKSMLF
+291 LYIAKMS
-297 VARTGE
+297 E
-303 DEEPV
+303 DEYQPV
-308 MVLMRGND
+308 LVLMRGDD

-323 TDALGCDDLELAD
+323 TNAIDCEELELAT
-336 EEVAVKYLGAHP
+336 EEDAEKYLNAHP

-353 VGVGDNVKILA
+353 VGVGDEVKILA

-377 ANDDGHHYINAN
+377 ANEDGYHYINAN

-407 GEIAPDGHPLKFT
+407 GEIAPDGKPLKFT

-433 HYSAKLGAK
+433 HYSSKLGAQ
-442 VLDENGRQ
+442 VLDSNGRLT
-450 VDVIMGCYGI
+450 DVIMGSYGI

-467 AVAEQTADENGL
+467 AVAEQNADENGL
-479 VWPDSIAPFDVHVIP
+479 VWADSIAPFDVHVIP
-494 VNVKKDEQVKMANEL
+494 VNAKKEDQMAMA
-509 DEALTDAGYEVLVD
+509 DKIDQQLTEAGYEVLVD

-550 AGDGIVEIKIR
+550 AQDGIVEIKIR
-561 KTGETIEVKQEEV
+561 KTGETVEVKQEELV
-574 VDTVKILLKQL
+574 NTVGILLKQL
-585 ADQKQ
+585 NEEK
-590 N
+590 NK

>member
-1 MKDTLLGREG
+1 
-11 EKREMKQS
+11 MKQS
-19 MMLIPTK
+19 KVLIPTK

-57 LPLAYRVIRKVESI
+57 LPLAYRVIRKVENI
-71 IRDEMAKAGAVEMM
+71 IRDEMDKAGAVEML
-85 MPALLPADLWRESG
+85 MPGLLPADLWKESG
-99 RYETYGDNLFKLKD
+99 RYESYGDNLFKLKD

-122 PTHEETFTSVIRDSI
+122 PTHEETFTEVLRDSI

-179 ANQAGLDKS
+179 ADQEGLDEAYNNQAK
-188 YDLQAQAYR
+188 AYR
-197 NIFDRIGINYK
+197 NIFDRIGLNYK

-227 PAKIG
+227 PAEVG

-237 YTDGGYA
+237 YTDGDYA

-249 ATSKFTGKQ
+249 AESKFVGVQ
-258 QTAEPAK
+258 QTAAPAPIEK
-265 LQKEPTPGA
+265 KATPGA
-274 HSVDEAAE
+274 HTVDEAAE
-282 SLGMDADQI
+282 SLDLDPNQVI
-291 LKSMLF
+291 KSMLYM
-297 VARTGE
+297 AKMSE
-303 DEEPV
+303 DEYQPV
-308 MVLMRGND
+308 LVLMRGND

-323 TDALGCDDLELAD
+323 TNAIDCEELELAT
-336 EEVAVKYLGAHP
+336 EEDAEKYLNAHP

-353 VGVGDNVKILA
+353 IGVGEEVKILA

-377 ANDDGHHYINAN
+377 ANEDGYHYVNAN

-407 GEIAPDGHPLKFT
+407 GEIAPDGKPLKFT

-433 HYSAKLGAK
+433 HYSSKLGAQ
-442 VLDENGRQ
+442 VLDSNGRLT
-450 VDVIMGCYGI
+450 DVIMGSYGI

-467 AVAEQTADENGL
+467 AVAEQNADENGL

-494 VNVKKDEQVKMANEL
+494 VNAKKEDQMAMA
-509 DEALTDAGYEVLVD
+509 DKIDQQLTEAGYEVLVD

-550 AGDGIVEIKIR
+550 AQDGIVEIKIR
-561 KTGETIEVKQEEV
+561 KTGETVEVKQEELV
-574 VDTVKILLKQL
+574 NTVGILLKQL
-585 ADQKQ
+585 NEEK
-590 N
+590 NK